1 MMKKLIF
8 LLFLIQTFAFGADLS
23 HKKYLEDID
32 SLEEIFRYYCISY
45 EAIQKSGRFD
55 IDKKI
60 QELRNRNVKILNS
73 DDFFSIL
80 CGAFENIPDHHISF
94 SFLGETY
101 LLRRKELKT
110 LGKTQPLLLEKEREL
125 YFSFSDFDS
134 EISWKNVRKFEN
146 LNMSDFDKIIFDLRG
161 NSGGDFESGAVI
173 LKKLC
178 GLEYEDSDRFA
189 ICEKCLLY
197 GDSPY
202 YSELK
207 NMLEFSK
214 KEMKKIEKGDVLLK
228 RNPFSR
234 NYLHINKSD
243 SAFTGKIFVLLDG
256 LTASS
261 AEVFAILLRQNFK
274 NIKLLGTESFGA
286 YSYGGV
292 LPAILPNSGI
302 IINIPQFQTLPGVLQ
317 KDNLDPDDGIQPDFQ
332 TESIGALLLALA
344 EDGISEEIIEMISG
358 NMKQTLINLPNAL
371 AVAVVAVN

>member
-23 HKKYLEDID
+23 YKKYLEDID

-146 LNMSDFDKIIFDLRG
+146 LNMSDFDKII
-161 NSGGDFESGAVI
+161 
-173 LKKLC
+173 
-178 GLEYEDSDRFA
+178 Y
-189 ICEKCLLY
+189 
-197 GDSPY
+197 
-202 YSELK
+202 
-207 NMLEFSK
+207 
-214 KEMKKIEKGDVLLK
+214 
-228 RNPFSR
+228 
-234 NYLHINKSD
+234 
-243 SAFTGKIFVLLDG
+243 
-256 LTASS
+256 
-261 AEVFAILLRQNFK
+261 
-274 NIKLLGTESFGA
+274 
-286 YSYGGV
+286 
-292 LPAILPNSGI
+292 
-302 IINIPQFQTLPGVLQ
+302 
-317 KDNLDPDDGIQPDFQ
+317 
-332 TESIGALLLALA
+332 
-344 EDGISEEIIEMISG
+344 
-358 NMKQTLINLPNAL
+358 
-371 AVAVVAVN
+371 